1 LRNYWI
7 LVADGARA
15 RLLSSVDGVG
25 RATLLREFI
34 NQSQGSSV
42 PLEPAQMFAES
53 LASLLEGVAVRHGFH
68 RLVLVAAE
76 DFLPRL
82 TAALGPVSSHRLAW
96 SIARNMT
103 GAKLPQLERLLG
115 DLLGAEPARAGS

>member
-1 LRNYWI
+1 VRNYWI

-15 RLLSSVDGVG
+15 RLLSSADGVG
-25 RATLLREFI
+25 RAMLLREFI
-34 NQSQGSSV
+34 NQSQDTSG
-42 PLEPAQMFAES
+42 LEPAQTFAES

-115 DLLGAEPARAGS
+115 DLLGAEPASVGS